1 VVQVPRP
8 RGPGPE
14 GEAERGAAMA
24 EQGLGRS
31 PTFVVPSEKQRG
43 TLDTLQRREQHFSE
57 QYQKNKPLCFNA
69 KAYQKTHPKKALG
82 GQKDADA
89 TLVSPMLVGVAD
101 GVSQIEE
108 FGIDAS
114 ELPNELLDAVEELAV
129 SQLLPDKVNRPQ
141 DCYQGPIKMMKQ
153 AYESTESLG
162 STTVLLAIMD
172 NSSKIHGKLHPM
184 IAVLSIGD
192 CEILILRRLEGRLDQ
207 VFHTEM
213 QRIGGHAQSPLQ
225 LARVDETVDPNFD
238 ESIAIEVIERGSAV
252 HCVSAYEGDIV
263 VLGSDGVFD
272 NMYVEE
278 IVAICDEM
286 IPDPRK
292 GGKFKCTSRDLLGNV
307 AKRIVQEC
315 HAKTLPN
322 ERGGYP
328 ETPIGRGGK
337 IDDTSCLVGE
347 VVEWTDAH
355 GEAWSRLR
363 KQKQWS
369 SLMTCGGMVPG
380 CRDDGSDEEFTAHDA
395 ARARAHRNYP
405 SNPNGSFSTYWG
417 SFSEYGNG
425 SFANIGK
432 NYGANANTSRIS
444 EYGQSFS
451 TYNGSFSEYGGSF
464 ASGFRRQPRCR
475 RSSQESETSEED
487 GERCTIL

>member
-1 VVQVPRP
+1 
-8 RGPGPE
+8 
-14 GEAERGAAMA
+14 M
-24 EQGLGRS
+24 
-31 PTFVVPSEKQRG
+31 RG

-69 KAYQKTHPKKALG
+69 KAYQKTHPKKAQQG
-82 GQKDADA
+82 HKDADA

-129 SQLLPDKVNRPQ
+129 SQLLPDKECRPA
-141 DCYQGPIKMMKQ
+141 DAYQGPIKMMKQ

-162 STTVLLAIMD
+162 STTILLAIMD

-192 CEILILRRLEGRLDQ
+192 CEILILRRIEGRLEQ

-225 LARVDETVDPNFD
+225 LARVDESIDAQFD

-272 NMYVEE
+272 NLFVEE
-278 IVAICDEM
+278 IVQICDDM
-286 IPDPRK
+286 LPNPRK
-292 GGKFKCTSRDLLGNV
+292 GGKFKPTSRNVFGDV

-322 ERGGYP
+322 ARGGYP
-328 ETPIGRGGK
+328 DTPIGRGGK

-363 KQKQWS
+363 KQKQWN
-369 SLMTCGGMVPG
+369 SLISCGGMVPT
-380 CRDDGSDEEFTAHDA
+380 CQDDSDGEYTKDHT
-395 ARARAHRNYP
+395 RNLQRNYP
-405 SNPNGSFSTYWG
+405 SKPNASFSTYWG

-425 SFANIGK
+425 GSFTNIGK
-432 NYGANANTSRIS
+432 DYGKSFASTNRS
-444 EYGQSFS
+444 SFS
-451 TYNGSFSEYGGSF
+451 MYGGSF
-464 ASGFRRQPRCR
+464 MSESALRRGQPRNRR
-475 RSSQESETSEED
+475 RSAYEDEDSED
-487 GERCTIL
+487 DQERCTIL